1 MRIIAKRTLRIY
13 WERQPRAEQPLKA
26 WYAVARKADW
36 SSPADIKAVYGNA
49 SIIAGDRMVF
59 NIGGNRYRLIIRF
72 DYPRRIGFVQFVGTH
87 AEYDRIDASQ
97 V

>member
-26 WYAVARKADW
+26 WHAVARKADW
-36 SSPADIKAVYGNA
+36 SSPADVKAMYGNA
-49 SIIAGDRMVF
+49 SIIAGARMVF
-59 NIGGNRYRLIIRF
+59 NIGGNRYRLIVRF
-72 DYPRRIGFVQFVGTH
+72 DYPRRIGFVRFVGTH